1 MNAGKASTA
10 RILNAIYTILRVDY
24 IHTMRDYIRRAA
36 SITYT
41 LCVIAT
47 VAQKGADMEKAR
59 KILNKS
65 FPYTVLLLISIIS
78 TYLVF
83 YKGFGW
89 GSDLEFHFSSML
101 DKYNTI
107 LEKGSYSA
115 ISKDLG
121 AGLGVGNTLFY
132 SPLSHIIPVTV
143 AIILRFLGV
152 SLMSAFKITL
162 VSNVFLSGVFMYR
175 FALKF
180 TNQNKIASLLAG
192 AVYIL
197 YPYRMLNA
205 FLRLALAEAFS
216 FVFIPL
222 FFMGLYG
229 ITHTDKDKI
238 SLLPFCETVLGGSLL
253 YLSHNIT
260 ALFVFITGLAY
271 LLANI
276 TKIIPLFKSKRFILC
291 GTVSVITLI
300 SISSIMLFA
309 QFELMSTGL
318 YNITDEVRMWTDA
331 EKVASRGGEE
341 FTFSGFLSTKY
352 LVNNGYSKVKA
363 YLEMPLYFAACAL
376 YTLCVYLLNKCE
388 RLKKF
393 SPYISL
399 AALFGIPTI
408 ILPRIEIYLALAVF
422 FVIYLFIHYTKN
434 AEKPTKP
441 IYKSI
446 LFWFSIGVIAV
457 AFCAMELGEIWLYAP
472 KLLRNI
478 QFPWRLWSLVQ
489 ISVSILVGI
498 IANHIGIKKI
508 SYIVLS
514 TLIGILIIKSQ
525 ALPEKRIAQETGK
538 RWTTEI
544 SEEMYLKHS
553 SIGFNSEYCP
563 QVLFDKSYKSEYK
576 NSLYKYVKYIIPYD
590 FDYEADYYAYS
601 PVILDGKGQIT
612 VISKSSPNYELSIQ
626 IEEKS
631 IIQMPLIY
639 YPGYKIT
646 LTNESGIKQA
656 INGENIDG
664 LISFTVNEGAYTV
677 TTDYVGT
684 PLRKASIALT
694 ALGSATVICAL
705 FYEALKKRQR

>member
-1 MNAGKASTA
+1 
-10 RILNAIYTILRVDY
+10 
-24 IHTMRDYIRRAA
+24 
-36 SITYT
+36 
-41 LCVIAT
+41 
-47 VAQKGADMEKAR
+47 
-59 KILNKS
+59 
-65 FPYTVLLLISIIS
+65 
-78 TYLVF
+78 
-83 YKGFGW
+83 
-89 GSDLEFHFSSML
+89 
-101 DKYNTI
+101 
-107 LEKGSYSA
+107 
-115 ISKDLG
+115 
-121 AGLGVGNTLFY
+121 
-132 SPLSHIIPVTV
+132 
-143 AIILRFLGV
+143 
-152 SLMSAFKITL
+152 
-162 VSNVFLSGVFMYR
+162 
-175 FALKF
+175 
-180 TNQNKIASLLAG
+180 
-192 AVYIL
+192 
-197 YPYRMLNA
+197 
-205 FLRLALAEAFS
+205 
-216 FVFIPL
+216 
-222 FFMGLYG
+222 MGLYG

-276 TKIIPLFKSKRFILC
+276 TKIIPLFKSKKFVLC
-291 GTVSVITLI
+291 CTVSVITLI
-300 SISSIMLFA
+300 SISSIMLIT

-318 YNITDEVRMWTDA
+318 YNITDEVKMWTDA

-363 YLEMPLYFAACAL
+363 YLEIPLYFAACAL
-376 YTLCVYLLNKCE
+376 YTLCVFLLNKCE
-388 RLKKF
+388 KLKKF

-508 SYIVLS
+508 SYIVLAA
-514 TLIGILIIKSQ
+514 LIGILIIKSQ

-538 RWTTEI
+538 RWVTEI

-563 QVLFDKSYKSEYK
+563 QVFFDKSYKSEYK

-646 LTNESGIKQA
+646 LTSANGEKQVL
-656 INGENIDG
+656 NGENIDG

-705 FYEALKKRQR
+705 FYEALKKRLR